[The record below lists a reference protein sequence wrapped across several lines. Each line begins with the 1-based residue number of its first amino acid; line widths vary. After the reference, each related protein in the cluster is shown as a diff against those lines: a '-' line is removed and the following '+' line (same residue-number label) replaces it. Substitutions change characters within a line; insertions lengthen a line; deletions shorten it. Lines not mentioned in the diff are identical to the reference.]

1 MQAYTVVHT
10 MAHAYRQVYTKYM
23 EKLVWCL
30 LMNDVLLFIAKL
42 STENLLPGNTQSLI
56 KSLPTPAEKS
66 SYFLSNV
73 IKPSLD
79 IDSTRSFDA
88 LLSVMEACEYAHVMT
103 LATQI
108 KDEIARA

>member
-1 MQAYTVVHT
+1 MQVYTAVHT
-10 MAHAYRQVYTKYM
+10 MAQAYRQVYTKYM
-23 EKLVWCL
+23 EKLVRCL
-30 LMNDVLLFIAKL
+30 PMNDVLFIAKL

-56 KSLPTPAEKS
+56 KSLPTSADKS
-66 SYFLSNV
+66 SYFLSHV

-79 IDSTRSFDA
+79 IDSTSSFDA